1 MVQLLHPQTILT
13 TTNPQKDQLLLSWIL
28 SSISEEVFSFGV
40 VASPSRAAWT
50 ALATT
55 FGAVSQIKQLQL
67 NIELHIELQELEKND
82 MPVAQYLQKAKFLA
96 DELSAAGRTLTAL
109 EFNAFIYRNTGIEF
123 HRIISGLILRPEPV
137 SFNELFSHLVSHE
150 ILLKVL
156 KHLLWPILLINRLV
170 YSHSLTTT
178 STLIS
183 PQNTNNRP

>member
-13 TTNPQKDQLLLSWIL
+13 TTNPQKDQLLLSSIL
-28 SSISEEVFSFGV
+28 SSISEEVFSFVV
-40 VASPSRAAWT
+40 VASSSRAVWT
-50 ALATT
+50 ALAAT

-67 NIELHIELQELEKND
+67 NIELQELEKND

-109 EFNAFIYRNTGIEF
+109 EFNAIIYRNTGIEF
-123 HRIISGLILRPEPV
+123 HRTISGLILRPEPV
-137 SFNELFSHLVSHE
+137 GFNELFSQLVSHE

-156 KHLLWPILLINRLV
+156 KHLLWPILLVNRLV

-183 PQNTNNRP
+183 PQDTNNRP